1 MSSAFL
7 YCFSVYILRQGFLM
21 KAERTDFAKLTGL
34 QAPGTPVSPFSALGL
49 RVHVIGPGFYVG
61 AVKFL

>member
-1 MSSAFL
+1 
-7 YCFSVYILRQGFLM
+7 M